1 MADTLKFPNG
11 GYDVTICR
19 RQDIIDCIDKNIVD
33 QDIALAVINHCEFQ
47 AASFIKE
54 GRWAGIPFIG
64 NIRVPKTVQM
74 IRSDE
79 QKALIEDAK
88 EQLGKERYIMFRKQ
102 LNKENAKQIKHNRYY
117 KYITSIAVNNNRKL
131 YKKLCA
137 TKGEVYARLFLYSS
151 YNIVAVNNEYVML
164 EDYEQ

>member
-33 QDIALAVINHCEFQ
+33 KDIALAVINHCEFQ

-88 EQLGKERYIMFRKQ
+88 EQLVKERNIMF
-102 LNKENAKQIKHNRYY
+102 
-117 KYITSIAVNNNRKL
+117 
-131 YKKLCA
+131 KK
-137 TKGEVYARLFLYSS
+137 
-151 YNIVAVNNEYVML
+151 
-164 EDYEQ
+164 